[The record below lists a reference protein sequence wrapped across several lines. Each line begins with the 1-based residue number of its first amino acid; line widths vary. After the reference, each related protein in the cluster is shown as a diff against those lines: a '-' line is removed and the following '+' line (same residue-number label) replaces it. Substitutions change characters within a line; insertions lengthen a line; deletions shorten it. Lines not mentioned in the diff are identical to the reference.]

1 MLRLNKLLLLI
12 LSLLLCS
19 CVHQMQT
26 IGGSSTQNL
35 SKSPSAAA
43 DTAIEGDQA
52 IEEKQLTVAKKTS
65 SNLLNW
71 KGKNH
76 EQETMDEALE
86 LLGQSQESWEKG
98 ELENALKSLDK
109 AYELIL
115 DVDGD
120 PDISR
125 QKDDLRFMIS
135 KRILEIYASR
145 YTVATGNQS
154 EIPLIMNED
163 IKKEIRLFQTSERR
177 FFVGS
182 YQRSGLYRPIILEHL
197 KKAGLPEE
205 LSWLPLVESGFKI
218 KALSRARALGLW
230 QFIPSTGYKFGLKR
244 DNFVDERMD
253 VVKST
258 EAAIAYLK
266 ELHGMF
272 GDWMTVLAA
281 YNCGEGRVLKVISRQ
296 HVNYLDNFWDL
307 YRRLPCETARYVP
320 RFLATLHIIKDP
332 DKYGI
337 DLSNNLEEPITYELV
352 KTNKCMSLQDIAL
365 HLNISEKALTSLNSE
380 LRHKLTPDR
389 EYDLKIP
396 PGAVEQ
402 FTLVANKIPK
412 RRAPCPAFVRHRVR
426 RGESLSVIAER
437 YKSSVRA
444 IVAYN
449 HLKSRHRIREGQR
462 LKIPIRGYGYT
473 QPTTKKRV
481 RISRVSKTLLPG
493 KVIEYRVK
501 RGDSLWLLARRF
513 NTTISEIKGI
523 NNLRGSRLR
532 VGQTIKI
539 KSSTATNTYTVRK
552 GDCLDRIARKHKVS
566 LRSLLR
572 MNKLSRRDR
581 IYPGQIIIVER

>member
-26 IGGSSTQNL
+26 TGESSTQNL
-35 SKSPSAAA
+35 SKSPSSVVSVN
-43 DTAIEGDQA
+43 
-52 IEEKQLTVAKKTS
+52 EEQSTTDMEIKKKPPERKS
-65 SNLLNW
+65 
-71 KGKNH
+71 KNH
-76 EQETMDEALE
+76 EQETMDEALD
-86 LLGQSQESWEKG
+86 LLGQSQDSWEKG

-109 AYELIL
+109 AYERIL

-163 IKKEIRLFQTSERR
+163 VKKEIRIFQTSERR
-177 FFVGS
+177 FFVRS
-182 YQRSGLYRPIILEHL
+182 YQRSGLYRQIILEHL

-307 YRRLPCETARYVP
+307 YRSLPYETARYVP
-320 RFLATLHIIKDP
+320 RFLATLHIMKDP

-337 DLSNNLEEPITYELV
+337 DLSNNLEKPITYELV
-352 KTNKCMSLQDIAL
+352 KTSKCMSLQDIAL
-365 HLNISEKALTSLNSE
+365 HLNISDKALTSLNSE
-380 LRHKLTPDR
+380 LRHKMTPDR
-389 EYDLKIP
+389 EYDLKVL
-396 PGAVEQ
+396 PGMAER
-402 FTLVANKIPK
+402 FALVANKIPK
-412 RRAPCPAFVRHRVR
+412 RRTPYPAFVRHRVR

-481 RISRVSKTLLPG
+481 RISRVSKPLLLPG
-493 KVIEYRVK
+493 KVIEYKVK

-523 NNLRGSRLR
+523 NNLRSSRLR
-532 VGQTIKI
+532 VGQAIKI
-539 KSSTATNTYTVRK
+539 KSRTATNTYTVQR
-552 GDCLDRIARKHKVS
+552 GDSLDRIARKHKIS

>member
-1 MLRLNKLLLLI
+1 
-12 LSLLLCS
+12 
-19 CVHQMQT
+19 MQT
-26 IGGSSTQNL
+26 TGGSPTQNL
-35 SKSPSAAA
+35 SQSPSSAA
-43 DTAIEGDQA
+43 DTAIEGDQL
-52 IEEKQLTVAKKTS
+52 KVTKKTS
-65 SNLLNW
+65 NNLFNC
-71 KGKNH
+71 KSKNH
-76 EQETMDEALE
+76 EQETMDEALD
-86 LLGQSQESWEKG
+86 LLGQSQDSWEKG
-98 ELENALKSLDK
+98 DLENALKSLDK

-163 IKKEIRLFQTSERR
+163 VKKEIRLFQTSERR
-177 FFVGS
+177 FLVGS
-182 YQRSGLYRPIILEHL
+182 YQRSGLYRQIILEHL

-218 KALSRARALGLW
+218 NALSRARALGLW

-253 VVKST
+253 VIKST

-307 YRRLPCETARYVP
+307 YRQLPYETARYVP

-337 DLSNNLEEPITYELV
+337 DISNDLEKPIPYELV
-352 KTNKCMSLQDIAL
+352 KTDKCMSLQDIAL
-365 HLNISEKALTSLNSE
+365 CLNISKETLTSLNPE
-380 LRHKLTPDR
+380 LRYKLTPGR
-389 EYDLKIP
+389 EYDLKVP
-396 PGAVEQ
+396 PGVAERL
-402 FTLVANKIPK
+402 TLVADKIP
-412 RRAPCPAFVRHRVR
+412 RRRVPCPAFVRHRVR

-444 IVAYN
+444 ILAYN

-462 LKIPIRGYGYT
+462 LKIPIRGYGYI
-473 QPTTKKRV
+473 QPKTEKRP

-523 NNLRGSRLR
+523 NNLRSSRLR

-539 KSSTATNTYTVRK
+539 KSRTATNTYTVQR
-552 GDCLDRIARKHKVS
+552 GDSLDRIARRYKIS
-566 LRSLLR
+566 LKSLLK
-572 MNKLSRRDR
+572 MNNLSRRDR
-581 IYPGQIIIVER
+581 IYPGQIIVVER